1 MGNNRLPKILAVV
14 GPTASGKTEVG
25 LALARA
31 FDGEIVAADSR
42 TVYRGLDIGTAK
54 PSGQRLL
61 GGNLMDMVSEKPLMV
76 EGVVHWGFDIV
87 DPDQTFTVAEYQA
100 YADKVIEGILE
111 RGHVPIIV
119 GGTGLYIR
127 SLIDRPTYT
136 EVPPNETLRLELATL
151 SNADLLLEIEER
163 DPDTA
168 ATIDK
173 DNRRRLERAVEIL
186 RATGKTLSEVQTFDS
201 PKYQALQ
208 IGVDI
213 EREELYRRIDER
225 VDFMVAKG
233 LVDEVRTLYKQ
244 YGPEAPALTGIGYR
258 QIIEF
263 LEGKT
268 PLREAIA
275 RIKYDSHHYAKRQET
290 WFRRDSRVVWTQN
303 VQTAIQQAQVFLQ
316 T

>member
-1 MGNNRLPKILAVV
+1 MDERQLPKMLVVV

-31 FDGEIVAADSR
+31 HDGEIIAADSR

-54 PSGQRLL
+54 PKGERIL
-61 GGNLMDMVSEKPLMV
+61 GGNLKDMVSEKPLMV

-87 DPDQTFTVAEYQA
+87 NPEQTFTVAEYQA
-100 YADKVIEGILE
+100 YADQVIEGILE
-111 RGHVPIIV
+111 RGHVPIVV

-136 EVPPNETLRLELATL
+136 DVPPDESLRLELATL
-151 SNADLLLEIEER
+151 TNADLLLEIEER

-173 DNRRRLERAVEIL
+173 DNRRRLERALEIL
-186 RATGKTLSEVQTFDS
+186 RATGKTLSEVQTFDQ

-208 IGVDI
+208 IGIDVD
-213 EREELYRRIDER
+213 REVLYQRIDER
-225 VDFMVAKG
+225 VDIMVARG
-233 LVDEVRTLYKQ
+233 LVDEVRKLYQQ

-268 PLREAIA
+268 PLRDAIA

-290 WFRRDSRVVWTQN
+290 WFRRDSRVVW
-303 VQTAIQQAQVFLQ
+303 VKDARTAVQQAQAFIQ